1 MAKAKDR
8 PDFEARAKQSQAPPP
23 GAPNSSH
30 LMQWGG
36 GPDPRMSYAPG
47 TKKEKYQAMPT
58 IFPSGEGLV
67 QMEPGMAAAY
77 ARQTGEYR
85 EFDNP
90 KDAAYYSE
98 NGLIDHSP
106 GSDANI
112 AAARTS
118 GQDHPYTTEALME
131 AGYNERMAGELSRIA
146 TRTRAAGLEPFIG
159 PGATGRTQAQAK
171 ANKKAGRGSAATKH
185 SVTLPGDAITRFLD
199 DAPTARAADMKFYKM
214 PLREWREKHGKA
226 YAKAVKDKD
235 RKTTLRLEGKLYAD
249 DERTRRI
256 YSEAAAAEGWGQP
269 SEDPEMLERS
279 FRKDDW
285 GHIEPLETMQSPRGQ
300 YTRPGVSMAH
310 QKLQYKRQT
319 EANDV
324 ITAAKG
330 KIAGGMLKDVR
341 QMTETNEYNTEPS
354 PDKVRRL
361 QALADAGYLG
371 VQEYSNPEQKQAVYL
386 PGSGMGGGMLSSGGA
401 DVAKVVGEIGKGAKG
416 VLKRTVGV
424 FKGMPGKRGHA
435 ETYPQFVGDKPPPG
449 KRNWTT
455 SKSEAEG
462 YAKQYEGDVVK
473 SELPAEAL
481 DKMAKGRAD
490 LGYDEYLIPESVI
503 SPEGVAASK
512 GRPAAASKAQSKL
525 DAFYNQRLKLDRS
538 FKKAREEYIMSLAGE
553 KGWPK
558 GGKGRGK

>member
-1 MAKAKDR
+1 MANKYEKYDEELEGPQLPYLDALRDEGYSAEDAVKMARVIGKLQHQGYEPYLTPTGGARTPDQAIENKLRGKGSLGSAHVGKKAVDVGFMKDGKPVEKPGWRTTDAYRQAVDEEGGLIYGPDVR
-8 PDFEARAKQSQAPPP
+8 PGDVAHMEVYD
-23 GAPNSSH
+23 GATFK
-30 LMQWGG
+30 G
-36 GPDPRMSYAPG
+36 GPRKG
-47 TKKEKYQAMPT
+47 QKK
-58 IFPSGEGLV
+58 G
-67 QMEPGMAAAY
+67 
-77 ARQTGEYR
+77 
-85 EFDNP
+85 
-90 KDAAYYSE
+90 YY
-98 NGLIDHSP
+98 
-106 GSDANI
+106 
-112 AAARTS
+112 
-118 GQDHPYTTEALME
+118 
-131 AGYNERMAGELSRIA
+131 
-146 TRTRAAGLEPFIG
+146 
-159 PGATGRTQAQAK
+159 
-171 ANKKAGRGSAATKH
+171 
-185 SVTLPGDAITRFLD
+185 D
-199 DAPTARAADMKFYKM
+199 DAPVRARLSELGFDKLSRSRQLSQNIGSRKQSVLDAINQKRQAEADS
-214 PLREWREKHGKA
+214 A
-226 YAKAVKDKD
+226 INAVKQ
-235 RKTTLRLEGKLYAD
+235 RK
-249 DERTRRI
+249 
-256 YSEAAAAEGWGQP
+256 AAELTQ
-269 SEDPEMLERS
+269 
-279 FRKDDW
+279 
-285 GHIEPLETMQSPRGQ
+285 
-300 YTRPGVSMAH
+300 
-310 QKLQYKRQT
+310 
-319 EANDV
+319 N
-324 ITAAKG
+324 
-330 KIAGGMLKDVR
+330 VR